1 MNVYEIITNKI
12 IGLLEQ
18 EIVPWRRPWTVA
30 GLPRNLVSRKPY
42 TGINLFLLSAA
53 KYASP
58 YWLTFKQANQL
69 GGSVRKGEHGEV
81 IVLWKVDQV
90 ADNAT
95 GDDAEAEVDQKHRRF
110 VLRYFRV
117 WNLQQCDLPQAVLDK
132 LPKIESHQHD
142 PIEAAERIIREMPNP
157 PEIQYA
163 GSKAFYS
170 PLIDR
175 ITLPSSE
182 LFASAEEY
190 YATALHEICH
200 PSGHPKRLNRSSIAE
215 AAPYGSPSYAAEE
228 LIAEMGAPPICAQK
242 QEFRLPWLRIR
253 LSCDGRL

>member
-12 IGLLEQ
+12 INLLEQ
-18 EIVPWRRPWTVA
+18 DIVPWRRPWSA
-30 GLPRNLVSRKPY
+30 GGLPRNLVTKKTYR
-42 TGINLFLLSAA
+42 GINLFLLSAT

-81 IVLWKVDQV
+81 IVFLKVDGL
-90 ADNAT
+90 ADSEI
-95 GDDAEAEVDQKHRRF
+95 GDDAEAEANQKRRRC

-117 WNLQQCDLPQAVLDK
+117 WNLEQCDLPQAVLDK
-132 LPKIESHQHD
+132 LPKIETHQHD
-142 PIEAAERIIREMPNP
+142 PIETAERIIREMTNP

-175 ITLPSSE
+175 ITLPSRE
-182 LFASAEEY
+182 CFTGVEDF
-190 YATALHEICH
+190 YATLDH
-200 PSGHPKRLNRSSIAE
+200 
-215 AAPYGSPSYAAEE
+215 E
-228 LIAEMGAPPICAQK
+228 LIHAVGNPDTA
-242 QEFRLPWLRIR
+242 
-253 LSCDGRL
+253 